1 MLGCHHMIS
10 FLGEMAK
17 SEMTS
22 SSQLWCQRMVKM
34 ESASDL
40 MDICYCATNKRC
52 FSSRRHKRSAIENTL
67 KLCLNS
73 LKCTCQ
79 TALSS
84 IPAAVIAS
92 LLLIYPR
99 QYQVMKSWKWAGWNI
114 QPPAFRAMGKHFRCL
129 KRFRFSFFLD
139 GSESLPYRIRFTVFL
154 THVVAAFPLC
164 ACIGCHQS
172 QLVAQGKRKKYG

>member
-1 MLGCHHMIS
+1 MSENGENGIS
-10 FLGEMAK
+10 
-17 SEMTS
+17 
-22 SSQLWCQRMVKM
+22 
-34 ESASDL
+34 
-40 MDICYCATNKRC
+40 YCGKNRKC
-52 FSSRRHKRSAIENTL
+52 FSSRRHKISTIENTL

-73 LKCTCQ
+73 LKCICQ
-79 TALSS
+79 TASSS

-129 KRFRFSFFLD
+129 KPFRFSFFLI
-139 GSESLPYRIRFTVFL
+139 GSDHCHMWIRFTVFL
-154 THVVAAFPLC
+154 TRVVTDFPLW

-172 QLVAQGKRKKYG
+172 QLVAQGKGKNMANS